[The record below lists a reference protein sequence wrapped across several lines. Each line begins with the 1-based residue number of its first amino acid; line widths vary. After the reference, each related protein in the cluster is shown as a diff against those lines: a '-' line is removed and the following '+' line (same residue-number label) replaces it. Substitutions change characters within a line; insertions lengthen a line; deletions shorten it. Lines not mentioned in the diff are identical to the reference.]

1 MIHLLAAIAL
11 TSATVLTGEGPAL
24 EKATVLIDGNRVA
37 AVGTDVRVPPGAT
50 VIDLEGLVVT
60 PGFVDGA
67 SRLGL
72 VEVALESSTVEGTAG
87 SSYDPVRAALRTWDT
102 FDPSSRLIPVARQG
116 GLTSAVIV
124 PNGGLISGQS
134 AWVDLV
140 RDSPVRK
147 APVALQVS
155 VTGIG
160 SGSGARSRAFLRLR
174 EILEEARLYAA
185 NRGPFISRRLREL
198 TVSASDLDVLARA
211 EERELLVVID
221 VDRASDI
228 RTTLEIAKEYRLRIA
243 LMGVDEGWV
252 VADDIAR
259 AGVPV
264 LIDPGQNLPRSYSSL
279 RARADNA
286 VLLREAGVDVA
297 FTLLGQPAMQHR
309 LRQLAGNAVA
319 EGYPY
324 DAAIAAVTRI
334 PAEIYGMVDAGT
346 IRPGSLANLV
356 VWNGDPLEVT
366 TWPVRMFIRGQ
377 EVPLRSRQDLLTE
390 RYLTEPPPPIDPVPG
405 DDAPPVDP

>member
-1 MIHLLAAIAL
+1 MIRLLAAVAL
-11 TSATVLTGEGPAL
+11 TSATVLTGEGPPL
-24 EKATVLIDGNRVA
+24 EDATVLIEGNRVA
-37 AVGTDVRVPPGAT
+37 AVGKDVRIPPGAT
-50 VIDLEGLVVT
+50 VIEAAGHVVSPGL
-60 PGFVDGA
+60 VDGA

-87 SSYDPVRAALRTWDT
+87 SSHDPVRAALRAWDT
-102 FDPSSRLIPVARQG
+102 FNPASRLIPVARQG

-124 PNGGLISGQS
+124 PRGGLVSGQS

-140 RDSPVRK
+140 EDSPVRK
-147 APVALQVS
+147 APTALHVS
-155 VTGIG
+155 V
-160 SGSGARSRAFLRLR
+160 SGLGGDAGARSRAFLRLR
-174 EILEEARLYAA
+174 EVLEETRLYAA
-185 NRGPFISRRLREL
+185 NRGPYIARRLRDL
-198 TVSASDLDVLARA
+198 SVSASDLDVLAQA

-228 RTTLEIAKEYRLRIA
+228 QSVLEVVREYRLRAA

-252 VADDIAR
+252 VAADIAR

-264 LIDPGQNLPRSYSSL
+264 LLDPLQNLPRSYSSL
-279 RARADNA
+279 RARSDNA
-286 VLLREAGVDVA
+286 ARLHEAGVHVA
-297 FTLLGQPAMQHR
+297 FSLLGRASMEHR
-309 LRQLAGNAVA
+309 LRQLAGNSVA
-319 EGYPY
+319 AGFPY
-324 DAAIAAVTRI
+324 DAAISAITRV

-366 TWPVRMFIRGQ
+366 TWPIRMFIRGQ
-377 EVPLRSRQDLLTE
+377 EVELRSRQDLLTE
-390 RYLTEPPPPIDPVPG
+390 RYRTEPPAPPQPLL

>member
-1 MIHLLAAIAL
+1 M
-11 TSATVLTGEGPAL
+11 
-24 EKATVLIDGNRVA
+24 
-37 AVGTDVRVPPGAT
+37 
-50 VIDLEGLVVT
+50 
-60 PGFVDGA
+60 
-67 SRLGL
+67 
-72 VEVALESSTVEGTAG
+72 
-87 SSYDPVRAALRTWDT
+87 
-102 FDPSSRLIPVARQG
+102 
-116 GLTSAVIV
+116 
-124 PNGGLISGQS
+124 
-134 AWVDLV
+134 
-140 RDSPVRK
+140 
-147 APVALQVS
+147 
-155 VTGIG
+155 
-160 SGSGARSRAFLRLR
+160 
-174 EILEEARLYAA
+174 
-185 NRGPFISRRLREL
+185 
-198 TVSASDLDVLARA
+198 LARA

-228 RTTLEIAKEYRLRIA
+228 RTTLEIAKEYLLRIA
-243 LMGVDEGWV
+243 LLSVDEGWV
-252 VADDIAR
+252 VADEIAR

-264 LIDPGQNLPRSYSSL
+264 LLDPGQNLPRSYSSL

-390 RYLTEPPPPIDPVPG
+390 RYMESPTEPVDDEPSPD